1 VSVGKDPNT
10 LEGQLVGL
18 KWEAEQRGDWR
29 EIKKASSAR
38 QDSAIWLE
46 RFERS
51 GENTGNAG
59 I

>member
-18 KWEAEQRGDWR
+18 KCGSRTKRG
-29 EIKKASSAR
+29 
-38 QDSAIWLE
+38 LE
-46 RFERS
+46 RNQKSIISKARFCNMVRK
-51 GENTGNAG
+51 